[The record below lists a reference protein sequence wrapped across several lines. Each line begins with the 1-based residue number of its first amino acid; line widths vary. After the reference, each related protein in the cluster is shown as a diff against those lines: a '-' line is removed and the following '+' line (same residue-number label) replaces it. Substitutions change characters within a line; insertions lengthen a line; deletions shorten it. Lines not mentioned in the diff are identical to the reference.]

1 MSSFLYGLGRAAARS
16 RRAVLLAWL
25 AVLVVLGA
33 AAGLLAGEFD
43 EEFSLPGT
51 ESQVAW
57 IPSAGPFLRPA
68 GPRRS

>member
-33 AAGLLAGEFD
+33 AAGVMAGEID
-43 EEFSLPGT
+43 EELSLPGT
-51 ESQVAW
+51 E
-57 IPSAGPFLRPA
+57 LR
-68 GPRRS
+68 